1 MCGRKSQLYPSASA
15 SRKGRVFAVFWWKL
29 YVSRIPSW
37 RRGWRA
43 ANQVLNPSTPNP
55 PLLLPFLLLN
65 SPSCWGPCSSNIF
78 RHSAFKHW
86 VGTSR
91 TWKFSTNRNV
101 CPLFAEICKR
111 SSSEVHSFPHLL
123 DLPQELQQVWTLCLT
138 DHNQK
143 QGKIKELKKWKLL
156 NIHTACWGEIFK
168 FELS

>member
-1 MCGRKSQLYPSASA
+1 MKKISFNWCVAEKANYIPLPARLGREEYLLCFDGSCTWAEFQVGGGDGEPPTKSS
-15 SRKGRVFAVFWWKL
+15 
-29 YVSRIPSW
+29 IH
-37 RRGWRA
+37 
-43 ANQVLNPSTPNP
+43 
-55 PLLLPFLLLN
+55 PLLTLLSLLPFLLLN

-123 DLPQELQQVWTLCLT
+123 DLPQSYNKSELFVWQTT
-138 DHNQK
+138 TKNR
-143 QGKIKELKKWKLL
+143 GK
-156 NIHTACWGEIFK
+156 
-168 FELS
+168 